1 MRTSTH
7 GLLRAATLAATLLLA
22 ACGSDDD
29 DAPTGADEWLGA
41 TPHADLGGAI
51 GDTTIDLSF
60 DETAAADLER
70 AFCKREYAVPDATD
84 MQTWTEAV
92 MPEIEATFRVTEDG
106 LEKQFELS
114 LAAADFTAATSGTS
128 YTVVAPVEDQD
139 PAAGQVVIELDYQ
152 WEDPAAGLVSY
163 EGSATGGTVA
173 LALLDGTP
181 GADGK
186 IIPGGT
192 GHLGVFLDATWPE
205 GSLRGSFTVR
215 CGDNEVE

>member
-1 MRTSTH
+1 MRTSTQSV
-7 GLLRAATLAATLLLA
+7 LRAAPLAATLLLV
-22 ACGSDDD
+22 ACGGDD
-29 DAPTGADEWLGA
+29 DAPAGADAWLGA
-41 TPHADLGGAI
+41 EPHADLGGEI
-51 GDTTIDLSF
+51 DGTTIDLAF
-60 DETAAADLER
+60 DGTAAADLTR

-128 YTVVAPVEDQD
+128 FTVVAPVEGVD

-152 WEDPAAGLVSY
+152 WEDPEAGLVSY
-163 EGSATGGTVA
+163 EGSATGGTVS

-186 IIPGGT
+186 IIPDRT
-192 GHLGVFLDATWPE
+192 GHFGVFLDATWPE
-205 GSLRGSFTVR
+205 GALRGSFTVL
-215 CGDNEVE
+215 CGENEVE

>member
-7 GLLRAATLAATLLLA
+7 GLLRAASLAATLLLA
-22 ACGSDDD
+22 ACGGDD
-29 DAPTGADEWLGA
+29 DAPTGADAWLGA
-41 TPHADLGGAI
+41 EPHADLGGEI
-51 GDTTIDLSF
+51 DGTTIDLSF
-60 DETAAADLER
+60 DAAAATDLTR

-84 MQTWTEAV
+84 MQTWSEAV

-114 LAAADFTAATSGTS
+114 LAAADFTAATSGTRF
-128 YTVVAPVEDQD
+128 TVVAPVEDVD

-152 WEDPAAGLVSY
+152 WEDPDAGLVSY
-163 EGSATGGTVA
+163 EGSATGGTVS

-186 IIPGGT
+186 IIPDGT
-192 GHLGVFLDATWPE
+192 GHFGVFLDATWPE
-205 GSLRGSFTVR
+205 GALRGSFTVL
-215 CGDNEVE
+215 CGENEVE